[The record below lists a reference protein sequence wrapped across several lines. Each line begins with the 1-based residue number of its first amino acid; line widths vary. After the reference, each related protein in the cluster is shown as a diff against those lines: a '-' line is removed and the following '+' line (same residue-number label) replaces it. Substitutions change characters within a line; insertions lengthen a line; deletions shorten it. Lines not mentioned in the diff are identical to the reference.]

1 MPSFE
6 IETEIV
12 DSATGQVV
20 ERRKTPMHV
29 MPPEDAQACQT
40 CGRRH
45 EPDQPHDATHLHYQY
60 SFYAAHGR
68 WPTWKD
74 AIAHC
79 DAPTREA
86 WEAELRRLGHWPA
99 D

>member
-6 IETEIV
+6 IPTEIV
-12 DSATGQVV
+12 DTQTGAVV
-20 ERRKTPMHV
+20 EHRTATMHV
-29 MPPEDAQACQT
+29 MPPDDPLACQT

-45 EPDQPHDATHLHYQY
+45 DPGQPHDATHLHYQY
-60 SFYAAHGR
+60 SFYAEHGR

-74 AIAHC
+74 ALAHC
-79 DAPTREA
+79 DEHTRAA
-86 WEAELRRLGHWPA
+86 WEDELRRLGQWPV